1 MHDAFRTVGALRS
14 GLSTRRDLLLEHLA
28 LRHQLGVLARSHR
41 RFRPSD
47 RLLRLCLRRL
57 WPRWRDALVLVQPAT
72 VARWRRQGF
81 RGCWS
86 RHSRR
91 RPGRPRIDS
100 QVRALIRR
108 MATENRLWGAPR
120 IHGEL
125 LKLGVT
131 VAERTVSRYLPD
143 RPTAPSQTWRTFL
156 ANHLGDL
163 AFTSTVTS
171 SSAPGDDDV
180 VDEDARVFPWCPA
193 PPSRAQPCVS
203 NPCAVVD
210 WPSSLE
216 RTSLGCRV
224 AQDHLHRRARTRS
237 SSGKDCGSKPTNS
250 LRPLAGSWIASAV
263 LGVSRCNRSSTSS
276 EGTDVDF
283 VPPAKRTSAT
293 DFHSARNIGEAHPVV
308 ISS

>member
-1 MHDAFRTVGALRS
+1 
-14 GLSTRRDLLLEHLA
+14 
-28 LRHQLGVLARSHR
+28 
-41 RFRPSD
+41 
-47 RLLRLCLRRL
+47 
-57 WPRWRDALVLVQPAT
+57 VLVQPAT

-91 RPGRPRIDS
+91 RPARPRIDS
-100 QVRALIRR
+100 QLRALIRR
-108 MATENRLWGAPR
+108 LATENRLWGAPR

-131 VAERTVSRYLPD
+131 VSERTVSRYLPD
-143 RPTAPSQTWRTFL
+143 RRTAPSQTWRTFL

-163 AFTSTVTS
+163 AFTSTKTL

-180 VDEDARVFPWCPA
+180 VDEDARVFPLCPA

-216 RTSLGCRV
+216 RTFLGCRV
-224 AQDHLHRRARTRS
+224 AQDHLHRRARTRA
-237 SSGKDCGSKPTNS
+237 SSGKDPPKRWAAAISARAYGPRFRSSRDSGGSKPTNS
-250 LRPLAGSWIASAV
+250 LRPFAGSWIASAV
-263 LGVSRCNRSSTSS
+263 LGVSRGNRSSTSS
-276 EGTDVDF
+276 EGTDADF
-283 VPPAKRTSAT
+283 VPAAKRTSAS
-293 DFHSARNIGEAHPVV
+293 DFHSARNIGEAQQGFRAERLGRIWPPVKERQQAARV
-308 ISS
+308 VRDVSLLNGIVRQSAARHH